1 MGWDFR
7 LTNEVIIMLSVLIS
21 GTIASDPKHGK
32 SASGTVWSNCV
43 VRVPCGQNRE
53 TGDAENAFVQVACF
67 GSHAEALARLGK
79 GDSISAQG
87 QLKPTLYQKDGQ
99 ERHGLSLT
107 AQAIITAY
115 GIAKKRGDYDGKV
128 KRNHGSDS
136 DREQNRAYDQFARGA
151 KESRAD
157 FDDPINF

>member
-1 MGWDFR
+1 
-7 LTNEVIIMLSVLIS
+7 MLSALIS

-43 VRVPCGQNRE
+43 VRVPCGQNKEGEAE
-53 TGDAENAFVQVACF
+53 TAFVQLAAF

-87 QLKPTLYQKDGQ
+87 QLKPTVYQKDGQ

-107 AQAIITAY
+107 ATAILTAY
-115 GIAKKRGDYDGKV
+115 QIKKKRGDDQGKASGKANTAHAQYFDRGQADAYAKFA
-128 KRNHGSDS
+128 KRATAPVHDDFGDS
-136 DREQNRAYDQFARGA
+136 EIPF
-151 KESRAD
+151 
-157 FDDPINF
+157 